1 MTTGNLKTLNIRNV
15 DPETHRKLRLL
26 AAVLNI
32 TQPQALKAAVFLA
45 LDAVA
50 EIDVEAAVKEAKEQ
64 DSLGS
69 ILLHQLNKDLK

>member
-26 AAVLNI
+26 AAVLNM
-32 TQPQALKAAVFLA
+32 TQPQALEVAVSLA
-45 LDAVA
+45 L
-50 EIDVEAAVKEAKEQ
+50 KEQ

-69 ILLHQLNKDLK
+69 IVLHQLNKDL

>member
-1 MTTGNLKTLNIRNV
+1 MGSKIPTVRKEEKMTTGNLKTLNIRNV

-32 TQPQALKAAVFLA
+32 TQPQALEVAVSLA
-45 LDAVA
+45 L
-50 EIDVEAAVKEAKEQ
+50 KEQ

-69 ILLHQLNKDLK
+69 IVLHQLNKDL

>member
-1 MTTGNLKTLNIRNV
+1 MTTGNLKTLNIRNF

-32 TQPQALKAAVFLA
+32 TQPQALEVAVSLA
-45 LDAVA
+45 L
-50 EIDVEAAVKEAKEQ
+50 KEQ

-69 ILLHQLNKDLK
+69 IVLHQLNKDL

>member
-15 DPETHRKLRLL
+15 EAETHRKLRLL

-32 TQPQALKAAVFLA
+32 TQPQALEVAVSLA
-45 LDAVA
+45 L
-50 EIDVEAAVKEAKEQ
+50 KEQ

-69 ILLHQLNKDLK
+69 IVLHQLNKDL